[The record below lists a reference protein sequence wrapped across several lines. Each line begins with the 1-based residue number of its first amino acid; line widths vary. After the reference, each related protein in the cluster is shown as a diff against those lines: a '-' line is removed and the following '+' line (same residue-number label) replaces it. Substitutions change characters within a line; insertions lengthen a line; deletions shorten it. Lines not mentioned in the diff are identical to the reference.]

1 MTLNVIT
8 VWEMVLE
15 IRRTT
20 LYNSHV
26 HQLCDY
32 ALSLEHDEKLRKQI
46 IADDEKQIESLLA
59 QLAELRTQFHQQCDA
74 MQVNADCD
82 ETTIES
88 LRVEVSRLTAENEA
102 LRAEATRERDGWK
115 AIAESN
121 AENLQ
126 QFASC
131 LEAERAEVTRL
142 KGEWDKAIDLYGTTY
157 AKLAAVYREISGLT
171 DELTAATRDRE
182 RLDWLGKTLTCVV
195 TLRDSDGQYR
205 DHYLHGTDMTIREA
219 IDARLSGTPENTK

>member
-88 LRVEVSRLTAENEA
+88 LRVEVSRLTAENAELRSKLSGRTMFCESCEA
-102 LRAEATRERDGWK
+102 NARDK
-115 AIAESN
+115 
-121 AENLQ
+121 
-126 QFASC
+126 
-131 LEAERAEVTRL
+131 
-142 KGEWDKAIDLYGTTY
+142 
-157 AKLAAVYREISGLT
+157 
-171 DELTAATRDRE
+171 E
-182 RLDWLGKTLTCVV
+182 RLDWLDGEHDRVDPMMVLVAKRGYERNGNGWGNTN
-195 TLRDSDGQYR
+195 DGQPVR
-205 DHYLHGTDMTIREA
+205 RVIDTGMR
-219 IDARLSGTPENTK
+219 IDAAALSTKEPKP